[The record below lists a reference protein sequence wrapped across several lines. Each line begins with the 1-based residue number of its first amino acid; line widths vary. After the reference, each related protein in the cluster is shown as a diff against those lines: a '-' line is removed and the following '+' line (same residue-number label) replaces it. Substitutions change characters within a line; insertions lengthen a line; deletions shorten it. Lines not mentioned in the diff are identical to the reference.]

1 MAKEYTK
8 ILAQNKKAR
17 HEYFLEE
24 LYEAGIA
31 LVGTEVK
38 AIRMGQCS
46 IKESFIRIENG
57 EAYIYNMHVNPYE
70 KGNLFNR
77 DPLRTRKLLLH
88 KREIRKLIGAIKT
101 DGYTIVPVQVYLS
114 GNHVKL
120 EIALAKGK
128 KLYDKR
134 EAIAKKDQRRDMER
148 EFKLSKR

>member
-8 ILAQNKKAR
+8 VLAQNKKAR

-38 AIRMGQCS
+38 SIRMGQCS